1 MEKQSFKYLYASKNS
16 MVESKWRKQKKA
28 HEPTT
33 EGVCPYCKKH
43 VKALEAHMK
52 IKHLKELKKK
62 AKK

>member
-1 MEKQSFKYLYASKNS
+1 

-43 VKALEAHMK
+43 VQALEAHMK